1 MTDQITTCRKC
12 SSPLCYER
20 HEEGIIFWDCLQCGF
35 STNTLLLKNTE
46 AVLSYQSMMPS
57 LFVDIKY
64 EDKEGFVWF
73 PTTVIK
79 DGIGIIFPDGS
90 SKDDWKWAVARHVP
104 VEDLEKEK
112 FKKKDGSYHKYKTDM
127 KNVLH
132 FDQNMFSKALE
143 ALGFI

>member
-64 EDKEGFVWF
+64 EDKEGFIWF

-79 DGIGIIFPDGS
+79 DGIGIIFPDGAT
-90 SKDDWKWAVARHVP
+90 KDDWKWAVARHVP
-104 VEDLEKEK
+104 VEESEKEK

-127 KNVLH
+127 RNVLH